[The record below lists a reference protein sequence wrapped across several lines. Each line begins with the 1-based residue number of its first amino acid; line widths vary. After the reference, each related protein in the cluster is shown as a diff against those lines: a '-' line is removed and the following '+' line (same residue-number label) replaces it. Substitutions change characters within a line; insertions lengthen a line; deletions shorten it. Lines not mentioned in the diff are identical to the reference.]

1 MTTATGDDG
10 DEGVTISD
18 GNGNGSGETGG
29 IGSDEDVAGDTGLLS
44 VDAVDVTEDSR
55 GGEVQAWALGGETM
69 MVTGDGNGKGMTIV
83 GGAGG
88 GSDGVLAMHRGRAWQ
103 AGAMVRDH
111 DGHTELR
118 AHQRPVTF
126 QILL

>member
-1 MTTATGDDG
+1 M
-10 DEGVTISD
+10 EGVARCAGAGTSASV
-18 GNGNGSGETGG
+18 GEMSSEGSAC
-29 IGSDEDVAGDTGLLS
+29 DAHVAGDTGLLS

-55 GGEVQAWALGGETM
+55 GGEVQAWALGGETT
-69 MVTGDGNGKGMTIV
+69 MVIGDGNGEGVTIV

-88 GSDGVLAMHRGRAWQ
+88 GSDGVLAMHRGRARQ
-103 AGAMVRDH
+103 AGAMVRDR

-126 QILL
+126 FSSDLL